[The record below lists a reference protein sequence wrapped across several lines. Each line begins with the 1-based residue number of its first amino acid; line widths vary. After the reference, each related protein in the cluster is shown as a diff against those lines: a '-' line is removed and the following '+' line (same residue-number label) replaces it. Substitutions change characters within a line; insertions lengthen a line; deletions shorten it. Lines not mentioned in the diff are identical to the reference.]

1 MISWLFWLDIELVF
15 ARVDPMPMRG
25 STGRLQL
32 LREAIEGLSLA
43 PDGDEIAEVRALAS
57 QLEAAIASAEAEYAA
72 TGGPE
77 VDGYADMATF
87 TRHRCRTTL
96 PDSRRVARRATRMTA
111 WPELAEAWRDG
122 RVTAAQ
128 VDLACA
134 SIPDRHVERFARTVG
149 DTIDAIAPLTAH
161 QTGIV
166 LRRWASH
173 ADDMAQREAAE
184 AGIEAAELVPDREM
198 SSSRTLDDELVV
210 NGSFDAASAAVIEK
224 ALTAATRDDLP
235 GERRTPKQRRADAFV
250 EVCHGYLAGLASPD
264 GNRRTERLT
273 VSADVLV
280 LYRAWLREVGVRTA
294 ADLEGFLASR
304 PGLGELDRGLF
315 REAFDGLGG
324 VATSIDGSPVT
335 DALVAAVASGGTM
348 ELLLTSGNRLLGLG
362 RSTRTFSPAQ
372 RRAVL
377 TRDGGCRSCGADPS
391 RCEIHHVV
399 PWEEGGCT
407 DVGNAVAL
415 CRRCHRMLHRRR
427 WANRIEPDGTYTV
440 TLHDGTERTS
450 RPPGLDDQL
459 PLLRVATTS
468 APARTPT
475 FVVADPPPEPPPPS
489 GPECVAGFRVIRRP
503 AIRSDRRHDRRSIR
517 RLRSDIYGDLRLGS
531 RWIDVVPRS

>member
-1 MISWLFWLDIELVF
+1 MIELMF
-15 ARVDPMPMRG
+15 ARLQGMTTRG
-25 STGRLQL
+25 SAGQLQL
-32 LREAIEGLSLA
+32 LREVIEGLSLA
-43 PDGDEIAEVRALAS
+43 PDGDEIADARALAS
-57 QLEAAIASAEAEYAA
+57 QLEAAIASAEAEYAT

-96 PDSRRVARRATRMTA
+96 PESRRLARRAKRMAA
-111 WPELAEAWRDG
+111 WPELAQAWRDD

-134 SIPDRHVERFARTVG
+134 SIPDRHVERFARTVA
-149 DTIDAIAPLTAH
+149 DTIEAIAPLTAH

-173 ADDMAQREAAE
+173 ADDLAQREAAE
-184 AGIEAAELVPDREM
+184 AGVEPAEVVPAREM
-198 SSSRTLDDELVV
+198 SASRSLDDALVTS
-210 NGSFDAASAAVIEK
+210 GSFDLDSAAVVEK

-250 EVCHGYLAGLASPD
+250 DVCRGYLAGLENPD

-304 PGLGELDRGLF
+304 PELGELDRGLF

-324 VATSIDGSPVT
+324 VATTIDGSPVT

-348 ELLLTSGNRLLGLG
+348 ELLLTSGSRLLSLG

-377 TRDGGCRSCGADPS
+377 TRDGGCRGCGADPS

-399 PWEEGGCT
+399 PWEDGGCT
-407 DVGNAVAL
+407 DIANAVAL

-440 TLHDGTERTS
+440 TLEDGTERTS

-459 PLLRVATTS
+459 PLLPVATTS
-468 APARTPT
+468 EPARTPT
-475 FVVADPPPEPPPPS
+475 FAVPDPPPAEPPPPS
-489 GPECVAGFRVIRRP
+489 EPEPERFAGFRVIRRP
-503 AIRSDRRHDRRSIR
+503 ALRSDRRHDRRTIR
-517 RLRSDIYGDLRLGS
+517 RRRTESYGDIRIGAH
-531 RWIDVVPRS
+531 WIDVTPRP